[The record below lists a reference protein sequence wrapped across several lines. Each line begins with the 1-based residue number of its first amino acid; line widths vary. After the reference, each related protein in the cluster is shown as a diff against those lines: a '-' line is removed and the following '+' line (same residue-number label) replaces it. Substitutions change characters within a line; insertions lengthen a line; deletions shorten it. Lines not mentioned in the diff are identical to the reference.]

1 MRSEYLILMDGQ
13 PVQVC
18 QGLWESL
25 NRWKQTCQT
34 YITDESQNL
43 VAGTAEIVFYD
54 GTLFVRE
61 NDSQTWF
68 AAEALELG
76 YADPS
81 ITNLF
86 RDRISSLNDE
96 DGPVVVGTADTGN
109 GQQATP
115 Y

>member
-1 MRSEYLILMDGQ
+1 M
-13 PVQVC
+13 
-18 QGLWESL
+18 
-25 NRWKQTCQT
+25 
-34 YITDESQNL
+34 
-43 VAGTAEIVFYD
+43 
-54 GTLFVRE
+54 RE